1 MTTVPC
7 LQEGTVDGMDGVYDG
22 GSKGD
27 DWTALPQM
35 SSRAAQLRSSR
46 LGVDCPRPVIIESSW
61 YWTTT
66 QPLYVSCVV
75 NLCEPFVS
83 LLAATIDP

>member
-7 LQEGTVDGMDGVYDG
+7 FHEFNVDGIEVFYDG
-22 GSKGD
+22 CSNGD